1 MKENTVKGYSVRSAR
16 RRKAKNKSNA
26 EKRSHAIRVVCA
38 AKPTDEMLK
47 QRRYTEVAYSMSRA
61 LCQEYSKHAVR
72 HIAMVEKNAVA
83 LKQVKASLA
92 HAFALATARGL

>member
-1 MKENTVKGYSVRSAR
+1 MKENKVRNYSVRSAR

-47 QRRYTEVAYSMSRA
+47 QRRYTNIAYSNSVAICR
-61 LCQEYSKHAVR
+61 EYSKHAVR
-72 HIAMVEKNAVA
+72 RIALVETTAVA
-83 LKQVKASLA
+83 LKQLKALWA
-92 HAFALATARGL
+92 EEAALAMATK

>member
-1 MKENTVKGYSVRSAR
+1 MKEKTVKGYSVRSAR

-47 QRRYTEVAYSMSRA
+47 QRRYTNVAYSNSVAICR
-61 LCQEYSKHAVR
+61 EYSKNAVR
-72 HIAMVEKNAVA
+72 QIALVESIVVTMKQ
-83 LKQVKASLA
+83 LK
-92 HAFALATARGL
+92 ALAMATK